1 MSTAEM
7 HTTQGTIELEFFDED
22 APNTVANF
30 RQAGLPVVMEQ
41 TELTAAVAAARKT
54 AIFAGNF
61 T

>member
-41 TELTAAVAAARKT
+41 ERTLSVVTEPA
-54 AIFAGNF
+54 
-61 T
+61 